1 MRRFKYALRGLL
13 TLSLLVLITSPGWGG
28 AEAASVTE
36 LWASRYDEDVATEFG
51 TGQQVLVD
59 DDHNVYMIGRVWD
72 TSTVRDLLIARYD
85 SRGNLLW
92 DQRIPDRWVSSCESG
107 WWGSCGPRIDR
118 PSRSAALDSSG
129 QLVVAAESG
138 FVMKFDQTGGKLWE
152 SDASLDVG
160 QAVQLFAAGADSS
173 RNIYVSGMVGDA
185 APGKDALLIK
195 YAPDGRLLWYVTF
208 EGPDGED
215 QLISLQVADDG
226 SIYCGGVSRTPDW
239 SHWSALYLRYSS
251 SGSLLFS
258 VVDAD
263 LGPNFAID
271 IDASG
276 NLYATGWVSPHPIK
290 TYVAKYDSSGTQLW
304 ATVEPGWY
312 AFSPA
317 TPWAL
322 RADRT
327 GNLYVAGTANVN
339 GFFQHYLILKYGPD
353 GVKLWE
359 RDFEQ
364 YGDSAIFA
372 MTLDEGVEP
381 IVTGEFG
388 YCYGRIRTMKLSPD
402 GQVLWSVSYQPPA
415 YECASLNYG
424 ISIAMDSNRSIYVA
438 GHSHDA
444 TSGVRYQRKATLI
457 KYGQPVR
464 VDIDIKPGSDPN
476 SINLSAGGT
485 VAVAILSRPDFDAT
499 RVDPLTATLAG
510 APVVVAPGGAP
521 MAAAEDVDGDD
532 RLDLV
537 VHVRTANLQL
547 DATSTE
553 AYLSGQTFDSKAI
566 EGSDTVNVIHR

>member
-129 QLVVAAESG
+129 QLV
-138 FVMKFDQTGGKLWE
+138 
-152 SDASLDVG
+152 
-160 QAVQLFAAGADSS
+160 AAGAESS

-388 YCYGRIRTMKLSPD
+388 YCYGRIR
-402 GQVLWSVSYQPPA
+402 
-415 YECASLNYG
+415 
-424 ISIAMDSNRSIYVA
+424 RSRI
-438 GHSHDA
+438 
-444 TSGVRYQRKATLI
+444 
-457 KYGQPVR
+457 
-464 VDIDIKPGSDPN
+464 
-476 SINLSAGGT
+476 
-485 VAVAILSRPDFDAT
+485 SRP
-499 RVDPLTATLAG
+499 
-510 APVVVAPGGAP
+510 P
-521 MAAAEDVDGDD
+521 MNARA
-532 RLDLV
+532 
-537 VHVRTANLQL
+537 
-547 DATSTE
+547 
-553 AYLSGQTFDSKAI
+553 
-566 EGSDTVNVIHR
+566 